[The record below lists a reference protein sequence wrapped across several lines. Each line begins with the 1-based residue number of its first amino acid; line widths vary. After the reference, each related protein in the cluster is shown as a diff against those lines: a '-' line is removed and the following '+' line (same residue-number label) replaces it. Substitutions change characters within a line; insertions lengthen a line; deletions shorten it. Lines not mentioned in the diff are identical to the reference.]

1 MQRSSMSEE
10 TKSTILN
17 GAYILSEIF
26 EQKLLK
32 IVLLFVGDP
41 HQLGPVIIS
50 RLASKF
56 GMSLSLL
63 ERLMT
68 TSPIYQVPIS

>member
-1 MQRSSMSEE
+1 MDSKIFNMEWCIHFINE
-10 TKSTILN
+10 IKIEIVPLST
-17 GAYILSEIF
+17 
-26 EQKLLK
+26 
-32 IVLLFVGDP
+32 GDP

-68 TSPIYQVPIS
+68 TSPIYQVT